1 MLFWFI
7 KQTFYPPLPRIGSSL
22 SLTKTS
28 RGPGSDMGHVSQPH
42 MDVDSSCLVY
52 SAVQPGCDG
61 PWSCFPRIP
70 IPGCDR
76 PYYPSWR
83 SCFPS
88 ITGLKT
94 LMDPA
99 TILLIL
105 LFAFLCFSVAFLLR
119 KTGSQNLAEIFFIFD
134 FSWANWLIKWPSQLG
149 NLSRGPGCA
158 AVRRF
163 LHLLFSQMIWLYSY

>member
-7 KQTFYPPLPRIGSSL
+7 KQTFFPPLPRIGSSL

-52 SAVQPGCDG
+52 SAVQPLDVMDLG
-61 PWSCFPRIP
+61 PAFPEFPFLDVIDLITLRGGLDFP
-70 IPGCDR
+70 ASLDWKQWWTQLQ
-76 PYYPSWR
+76 YYWYY
-83 SCFPS
+83 C
-88 ITGLKT
+88 
-94 LMDPA
+94 
-99 TILLIL
+99 
-105 LFAFLCFSVAFLLR
+105 CFSFLFCGVFAQKNWLTEFGR
-119 KTGSQNLAEIFFIFD
+119 NIFIFG

-149 NLSRGPGCA
+149 CLTRGPGYA

>member
-1 MLFWFI
+1 MLFWFF
-7 KQTFYPPLPRIGSSL
+7 KQTLFPPLPRIGSSL

-52 SAVQPGCDG
+52 SAVQPLDVMDLGPAFPEFPFLDVIDLITLRGGLAFPALLPENSDG
-61 PWSCFPRIP
+61 PSNN
-70 IPGCDR
+70 
-76 PYYPSWR
+76 
-83 SCFPS
+83 
-88 ITGLKT
+88 IT
-94 LMDPA
+94 D
-99 TILLIL
+99 TIV
-105 LFAFLCFSVAFLLR
+105 AFLFFSVAFLLR

-149 NLSRGPGCA
+149 NLRRGPGCA